1 MGGLLNIT
9 KDYATRSIWAYSERA
24 VFKYKVNKED
34 RNVWQVK
41 LLYLVP
47 INGIHQ
53 WIHILFLNRSTLIK
67 VNLNLQNNI
76 VKIIQHI

>member
-53 WIHILFLNRSTLIK
+53 
-67 VNLNLQNNI
+67 
-76 VKIIQHI
+76 